1 MVYSILNDYS
11 YTDKSFG
18 MKALDLLSLP
28 ARTLLGGRRINLV
41 ALIEETP
48 STTQKVAKIA
58 LLIIPPLSLISFA
71 ALLVKK
77 IVSESQRQIVVE
89 KMDKARKAIESFPTT
104 LKSAFE
110 EVTKNPGILKNPTVE
125 KSFRNLIENYIA
137 DVPLL
142 KEGHIDVLKDCI
154 QPFKGQKLFEVLF
167 SVLKKWIEKEFA
179 GGIPTSKPSYFR
191 FLIVHFYQGFNNTER
206 NLLYKKLCEE
216 VLQIRNEDSLHK
228 ITLKFY
234 LLSDFLQEFVEHL
247 NQANYCGPVH
257 DKVHYVSN
265 LMPGLFG
272 VYQDPA
278 KKDRLLKAIDK
289 LYQINASEAFIE
301 LSRFEKLPWEVLQ
314 AKWYTIR
321 YYLLNSL
328 DPVTENDKIEALKAK
343 IDTVNEALKSK
354 DPLEKSLTELQTF
367 AKKTIFNCPVDLNE
381 RSKAVFAYILNARCN
396 VLDLF
401 IHNFWAKRQSLC

>member
-1 MVYSILNDYS
+1 MKTLN
-11 YTDKSFG
+11 
-18 MKALDLLSLP
+18 LLSSP

-48 STTQKVAKIA
+48 STTQKAAKIA
-58 LLIIPPLSLISFA
+58 LLIIPPLALISFA
-71 ALLVKK
+71 ALVVKK
-77 IVSESQRQIVVE
+77 IVSESERQIVAE
-89 KMDKARKAIESFPTT
+89 KMDQARKAIESFPTN
-104 LKSAFE
+104 LKSAFD
-110 EVTKNPGILKNPTVE
+110 EVTKNPEILKNLTVE
-125 KSFRNLIENYIA
+125 KSFRNLIERYID

-154 QPFKGQKLFEVLF
+154 QPFKGQKLLEVLF

-179 GGIPTSKPSYFR
+179 GGIPTSKPSYLR
-191 FLIVHFYQGFNNTER
+191 SLIVHFYKGFKNTER
-206 NLLYKKLCEE
+206 DLLYKKLCEE

-228 ITLKFY
+228 TTLKFY
-234 LLSDFLQEFVEHL
+234 LLSHFLKEFVEHL
-247 NQANYCGPVH
+247 NQKDYCGPVH

-278 KKDRLLKAIDK
+278 KKDLLLKAIDK

-301 LSRFEKLPWEVLQ
+301 LSRYEKLPWDVL
-314 AKWYTIR
+314 ADKWYTIR

-328 DPVTENDKIEALKAK
+328 DPITENDKKEALKAK
-343 IDTVNEALKSK
+343 IDAVDESLKNK
-354 DPLEKSLTELQTF
+354 IPLEKSLTELQNF
-367 AKKTIFNCPVDLNE
+367 AKKTVFNCPVDLNE
-381 RSKAVFAYILNARCN
+381 RSKAVSAYVLNARCN

-401 IHNFWAKRQSLC
+401 IHNFWAKSESLYY